1 MESLSQGRQV
11 SEPVTLDLPISTFQP
26 ALFQA
31 ERGLYIA
38 PIRHHSPACAW
49 AVGQMIR
56 ELRPAQVLIETPADL
71 AHHIEHLLHPETIA
85 PVALVAIAGEAKDRQ
100 AAYYPYTDHSPEL
113 VAMRAAREVG
123 AEIGF
128 IDLPL
133 DEKTDRNASPFVPK
147 VQDETHFDSGDYIN
161 ALCQALGCRDG
172 FALWDHVFEARL
184 GQGGWRDFFTDC
196 GTYCAGIR
204 AATSPDQIEATGDAK
219 REVYMSARIH
229 DALGKGAVVAVVGGF
244 HAPVLTTPAPD
255 KAKPL
260 AQGKSY
266 LIRYNY
272 EAMDALAGYGA
283 GLPQPGYY
291 DALWHAAEQAQG
303 APDWMQT
310 SAAIVEGFGNWLKD
324 RDISFGVPAKV
335 EALRVAAGLA
345 QMRGRV
351 PILRHD
357 LMDGLK
363 TALVKGEA
371 GRSEVWAERLSHY
384 LRGTRLGEVP
394 ADAGAPPLVDDTR
407 ARASKLRFDL
417 SDSAERKRKLDI
429 RRKPSQL
436 AASQFLHATQLLELG
451 FGRRGTGP
459 DYIAN
464 ARTELLFEEWTY
476 AWSPVVEGRLAA
488 AAAYAD
494 NLPDA
499 CLAQLW
505 HHHRALAEAGTQR
518 DLGAL
523 VDMVLKGILA
533 GLADRLPAFLAA
545 IASDI
550 QAYGSFDTVAAAV
563 RRLHG
568 ISNARGPL
576 QVPETLDVIGAEA
589 MAFERLVY
597 LCDDLARTSQEDL
610 PNRLDALR
618 IMNEVLGADHS
629 GRLNRAAYDAALDR
643 LLHNGPPP
651 QILGG
656 VLASCVLSG
665 KRTAG
670 HLAAAL
676 KGSFAGV
683 TLDQADRIGVLCG
696 VLGAAP
702 QLLWQHQQVLEVV
715 DQFLSDLDEDGFIAL
730 LPNLRLAFTT
740 LNPREVDRLGEK
752 LGAIHGIA
760 GHQLIGQHLQFS
772 AQDLAQGLAIDARLR
787 RELETDGL
795 LAWVTP

>member
-1 MESLSQGRQV
+1 MEGLSQGCQV
-11 SEPVTLDLPISTFQP
+11 SDLVTLDLPKSTFQP
-26 ALFQA
+26 DLFQPDK
-31 ERGLYIA
+31 GLFIA

-49 AVGQMIR
+49 AVDQMIR
-56 ELRPAQVLIETPADL
+56 ELRPAHVLIETPADL
-71 AHHIEHLLHPETIA
+71 THHIPHLLHTETIA
-85 PVALVAIAGEAKDRQ
+85 PVALVAITGEAKDRQ

-113 VAMRAAREVG
+113 VAMRAAIDVG
-123 AEIGF
+123 AQIGF

-133 DEKTDRNASPFVPK
+133 GEKPDRNSAPFVPQ

-161 ALCQALGCRDG
+161 ALCRALGCRDG
-172 FALWDHVFEARL
+172 FALWDHLFEARL
-184 GQGGWRDFFTDC
+184 GQGSWQDFFTDC

-204 AATSPDQIEATGDAK
+204 AATASDQIAATGDAK
-219 REVYMSARIH
+219 REAYMSARIH
-229 DALGKGAVVAVVGGF
+229 DALGKGPVVAVVGGF
-244 HAPVLTTPAPD
+244 HAPVLGDPIPDKTKSPAP
-255 KAKPL
+255 
-260 AQGKSY
+260 GKSY

-291 DALWHAAEQAQG
+291 DALWQAAEQAQG

-310 SAAIVEGFGNWLKD
+310 SAAIVEGFSNWLRD
-324 RDISFGVPAKV
+324 RDISIGVPAKV

-345 QMRGRV
+345 QMRGRT

-363 TALVKGEA
+363 TALVKGET

-394 ADAGAPPLVDDTR
+394 PDAGAPPLVDDAR

-436 AASQFLHATQLLELG
+436 LASQFLHATQLLDLG

-459 DYIAN
+459 DYIAH
-464 ARTELLFEEWTY
+464 ARTDLLFEEWTY
-476 AWSPVVEGRLAA
+476 AWSPAVEGRLAT

-499 CLAQLW
+499 CVAQLW
-505 HHHRALAEAGTQR
+505 QQHRSLAEAGTQR

-523 VDMVLKGILA
+523 VDMLLRGILA
-533 GLADRLPAFLAA
+533 GLADRLPAFLST

-550 QAYGSFDTVAAAV
+550 QTYGSFDTVAAAV

-568 ISNARGPL
+568 ISNACGPL
-576 QVPETLDVIGAEA
+576 QVPETLDVVGAEA
-589 MAFERLVY
+589 AAFARLVY
-597 LCDDLARTSQEDL
+597 LCDDLNKTTEEDL
-610 PNRLDALR
+610 PKRLDALK
-618 IMNEVLGADHS
+618 IMNEVLGADQG

-643 LLHNGPPP
+643 LLHNLPPP

-665 KRTAG
+665 KRNAAD
-670 HLAAAL
+670 LAAAL

-683 TLDQADRIGVLCG
+683 TLDQSDRIGVLCG

-702 QLLWQHQQVLEVV
+702 QLLWQHQQVLVVV
-715 DQFLSDLDEDGFIAL
+715 DAFLSDLNEDGFVAL
-730 LPNLRLAFTT
+730 LPHLRLAFTT
-740 LNPREVDRLGEK
+740 LNPREVDRLAEK

-760 GHQLIGQHLQFS
+760 GHQLTGQHMQLS
-772 AQDLAQGLAIDARLR
+772 AQDLEQGLAADARLR

-795 LAWVTP
+795 IEWVTG